1 MLSPNFYSSL
11 YLHNIWGDYMHN
23 VNLVFVRGDTA
34 IIELSNIKALDGSDY
49 VLSDTDKVLLDIKK
63 SEYSDDV
70 LIHKEIT
77 KSDYQSDGGLIIKF
91 YPDETHLLEKGE
103 YLYDIKLYIDAYN
116 IFTIVPISKIA
127 VVNSITE
134 ITE

>member
-1 MLSPNFYSSL
+1 
-11 YLHNIWGDYMHN
+11 MHN

-63 SEYSDDV
+63 DEYSDNV

-77 KSDYQSDGGLIIKF
+77 KADYQSDGGLIIKF

-103 YLYDIKLYIDAYN
+103 YLDDIKLYIDAYK
-116 IFTIVPISKIA
+116 IFTIVPISKIV

-134 ITE
+134 ITQ

>member
-1 MLSPNFYSSL
+1 
-11 YLHNIWGDYMHN
+11 MHN

-63 SEYSDDV
+63 DEYSDNV
-70 LIHKEIT
+70 LIHKEVT
-77 KSDYQSDGGLIIKF
+77 KADYQSDGGLIIKF
-91 YPDETHLLEKGE
+91 YPDETHLLDKGE

-116 IFTIVPISKIA
+116 IFTIVPISKIV

-134 ITE
+134 ITQ

>member
-1 MLSPNFYSSL
+1 
-11 YLHNIWGDYMHN
+11 MHS
-23 VNLVFVRGDTA
+23 VNLVFIRGDTA
-34 IIELSNIKALDGSDY
+34 IVELANIKALDGSDY

-116 IFTIVPISKIA
+116 KGKVGFTYLENESTTINVNCALKDVKINIA
-127 VVNSITE
+127 
-134 ITE
+134 

>member
-1 MLSPNFYSSL
+1 
-11 YLHNIWGDYMHN
+11 MHS
-23 VNLVFVRGDTA
+23 VNLVFIRGDTA
-34 IIELSNIKALDGSDY
+34 IVELANIKALDGSDY

-91 YPDETHLLEKGE
+91 YPDETDLLEKGE